1 MTLSGDSRLSGQVFY
16 DLERRTVSLSV
27 FLANL
32 SLNLQGNRIPL
43 RQQVTTRLVSITD
56 NP

>member
-1 MTLSGDSRLSGQVFY
+1 
-16 DLERRTVSLSV
+16 VSLSV

-32 SLNLQGNRIPL
+32 TLNLQGNRIPL